1 MDKHDPAYED
11 AFKDWKSGM
20 KYKEIAEKYDITLSA
35 VKSWATRDWKLR
47 KVATGKK
54 KSCNQKGRSARSKAQ
69 LGNQHA
75 VGHGAPL
82 RNQNNLK
89 HGLYAGVYW
98 DVLSDDE
105 KAMIKDMDFSDE
117 EEQLQQQIAM
127 LSVREYR
134 LMKDLNRMR
143 QIGQGGKSNNMGM
156 MLYTVDRG
164 EWKHEKQDEA
174 SGRVKNILTEDEQKK
189 GHSVHMSTTMVS
201 ATDTIVRFEAELTRV
216 QKQKAKCIEQLNAIR
231 TARKSDEKAS
241 EDKQSNTEEQGVV
254 FYIPDNGR
262 DKK

>member
-1 MDKHDPAYED
+1 VDKHDPAYED

-20 KYKEIAEKYDITLSA
+20 KYKKIAEKYGVTLSA

-69 LGNQHA
+69 LGNKHA

-105 KAMIKDMDFSDE
+105 KDMLENMDFSNE
-117 EEQLQQQIAM
+117 EEQLQEQIAM

-143 QIGQGGKSNNMGM
+143 QIGQNGKSNNMGM

-164 EWKHEKQDEA
+164 EYKHEKPNE
-174 SGRVKNILTEDEQKK
+174 SGHVKNVLTDEEQKM
-189 GHSVHMSTTMVS
+189 GHSVHLNTTMVS
-201 ATDTIVRFEAELTRV
+201 TTETIVRFEAELTRV
-216 QKQKAKCIEQLNAIR
+216 QKQKAKCIEQLNEIR
-231 TARKSDEKAS
+231 VAKKPDGQASDGDHSDTK
-241 EDKQSNTEEQGVV
+241 EQGVV

>member
-11 AFKDWKSGM
+11 AFKDWENGM
-20 KYKEIAEKYDITLSA
+20 KYKEIAEKYGVTLSA

-54 KSCNQKGRSARSKAQ
+54 KSCNRKGRSARSRAH
-69 LGNQHA
+69 LGNQSA

-82 RNQNNLK
+82 RNQNSLK

-98 DVLSDDE
+98 DVISDDE
-105 KAMIKDMDFSDE
+105 KAMLEHMDFSDE
-117 EEQLQQQIAM
+117 EEQLQEQIAM

-143 QIGQGGKSNNMGM
+143 KIGQNGKANNMGM
-156 MLYTVDRG
+156 MLYTVNRG
-164 EWKHEKQDEA
+164 EFKNEKPDS
-174 SGRVKNILTEDEQKK
+174 SGRMWNVPTEEEKKK
-189 GHSVHMSTTMVS
+189 GHNIHLNTTMVS
-201 ATDTIVRFEAELTRV
+201 VTETIVRFEAELTRV
-216 QKQKAKCIEQLNAIR
+216 QKQKEKCIEQLNAIR
-231 TARKSDEKAS
+231 EARKNDGQVSDGSHAGSGEEK
-241 EDKQSNTEEQGVV
+241 VV
-254 FYIPDNGR
+254 IVLPDNGR

>member
-1 MDKHDPAYED
+1 VDKHDPAYED

-20 KYKEIAEKYDITLSA
+20 KYKKIAEKYGVTLSA
-35 VKSWATRDWKLR
+35 VKSWATRDWKVR
-47 KVATGKK
+47 KVATEKK

-105 KAMIKDMDFSDE
+105 KAMLENMDFSDE

-127 LSVREYR
+127 LSVREHR
-134 LMKDLNRMR
+134 LMIDLNRMR
-143 QIGQGGKSNNMGM
+143 RIGQDGKSNNMGM
-156 MLYTVDRG
+156 MLYTVSRG
-164 EWKHEKQDEA
+164 EFNHEQSD
-174 SGRVKNILTEDEQKK
+174 STGRVWKVPTEDEKK
-189 GHSVHMSTTMVS
+189 NGHSVHLNTTMVS
-201 ATDTIVRFEAELTRV
+201 VTETIVRFEAELTRV
-216 QKQKAKCIEQLNAIR
+216 QKQKAKCIEQLNEIR
-231 TARKSDEKAS
+231 VAKKPDGQASDGDHSDTK
-241 EDKQSNTEEQGVV
+241 EQGVV

>member
-1 MDKHDPAYED
+1 VDKHDPAYED
-11 AFKDWKSGM
+11 AFKDWKNGM
-20 KYKEIAEKYDITLSA
+20 KYKEIAEKYGVTLSA

-69 LGNQHA
+69 LGNQNA

-105 KAMIKDMDFSDE
+105 KAMLENMDFSDE
-117 EEQLQQQIAM
+117 EDQLQQQIAM
-127 LSVREYR
+127 LSVREHR
-134 LMKDLNRMR
+134 LMIDLNRMR
-143 QIGQGGKSNNMGM
+143 RIGQDGKSNNIGM
-156 MLYTVDRG
+156 MLYTVNRG
-164 EWKHEKQDEA
+164 EFKNEKPDSA
-174 SGRVKNILTEDEQKK
+174 GRMWNVPTEDEKKK
-189 GHSVHMSTTMVS
+189 GHSIHLNTTMVS
-201 ATDTIVRFEAELTRV
+201 VTETIVRFEAELTRV

-231 TARKSDEKAS
+231 ESKKSDGQAV
-241 EDKQSNTEEQGVV
+241 DDNHGGDNTENVV
-254 FYIPDNGR
+254 VYIPDNGR